1 MDSEQA
7 NDLEKATK
15 RIGDE
20 EVQRA
25 RVEIEH
31 AARCAHERLKESV
44 KMLGDLSKMT
54 IPLDMLKI
62 MATGG
67 CVRSTVLELGRNY
80 CQSSLFQIG
89 LQADNQILFGSEVE
103 HMKVHPG
110 QYRITVI
117 VERLGD
123 VPKRESEPR

>member
-1 MDSEQA
+1 MDAEQEKE
-7 NDLEKATK
+7 LEEAMN
-15 RIGDE
+15 RIGHE

-25 RVEIEH
+25 RIEIEH
-31 AARCAHERLKESV
+31 AACCAHERLKESV

-54 IPLDMLKI
+54 IPMDLLKI
-62 MATGG
+62 IATGG
-67 CVRSTVLELGRNY
+67 CVRSTILELGRNY

-89 LQADNQILFGSEVE
+89 LQADSQIVFGSEVE